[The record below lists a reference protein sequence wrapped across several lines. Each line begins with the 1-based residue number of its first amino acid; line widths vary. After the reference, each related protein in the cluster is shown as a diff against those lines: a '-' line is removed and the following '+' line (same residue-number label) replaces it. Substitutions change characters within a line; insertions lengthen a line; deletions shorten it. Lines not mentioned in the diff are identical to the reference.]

1 MKPSHY
7 PTHIFMLAFLAANL
21 FLSSFYV
28 DIWCTPN
35 AVSRALPVLT
45 LLENGSPAIDKYV
58 RRTGDK
64 SRVGDHYFSDKAPL
78 PTLLAVPFYRLV
90 QAVGLDKTDI
100 RTGKKF
106 PIHIWKPLG
115 IKDGRL
121 SVYPDMIPLLF
132 MCSLLFGS
140 LPFAAMIFI
149 TAKKA
154 LAVSCKP
161 FTIALVMVSFYGSF
175 LFVFAGTF
183 FNHIFAAFLLLLGYI
198 HVKDR
203 AYFRSGLFTGLS
215 FLSEYTVCI
224 ALPLWLIIIAFREK
238 SLKQGSLFVFG
249 ALPSIMIFVLYNLV
263 TTGQPL
269 TTLYAYNIIE
279 AFSGHQQS
287 YGFALPSLQAI
298 WGLSFSLYLGLMPHV
313 PVLLFGVYFLFREL
327 FLHSFYKKLLLNYL
341 TVFSFVFFLFI
352 SSFFVWWGGWTYG
365 PRYLIVLAALLL
377 YENTIFLTD
386 KKINLCVF
394 WIIGLLGIIGTW
406 LAKVTVMYM
415 LPDQSTRMNA
425 APGTSA
431 GKLYILHEFF
441 NNHFNSNNI
450 LSLGFNV
457 EPAYAAY
464 LWLIAFIF
472 ITFFFTF
479 WCGKINLK

>member
-1 MKPSHY
+1 
-7 PTHIFMLAFLAANL
+7 MLAFLAANL

-45 LLENGSPAIDKYV
+45 LLENGSLAIDKYV

-90 QAVGLDKTDI
+90 QAVGLDETNI

-115 IKDGRL
+115 IRDGRL

-140 LPFAAMIFI
+140 LPFTAMIFI
-149 TAKKA
+149 TLKKA

-203 AYFRSGLFTGLS
+203 AYFRSGFCVGLS
-215 FLSEYTVCI
+215 FLTEYTVGVAI
-224 ALPLWLIIIAFREK
+224 PLWLLIIAIREK
-238 SLKQGSLFVFG
+238 SLKQSVLYGLGV
-249 ALPSIMIFVLYNLV
+249 LPSIIFFITYNWF
-263 TTGQPL
+263 TTGNIL
-269 TTLYAYNIIE
+269 TTLNAYHVAK
-279 AFSGHQQS
+279 AFTDLSNH

-298 WGLSFSLYLGLMPHV
+298 WGLSFGLYAGLIPHALMLV
-313 PVLLFGVYFLFREL
+313 GGGYFLLRKL
-327 FLHSFYKKLLLNYL
+327 ITGNAYRKLLTSYL
-341 TVFSFVFFLFI
+341 ATFSMMFFLVI
-352 SSFFVWWGGWTYG
+352 SSFFTWWGGWTYG

-377 YENTIFLTD
+377 YENTIFLTS
-386 KKINLCVF
+386 KKINLCIF
-394 WIIGLLGIIGTW
+394 WTIGLFGIISTW
-406 LAKVTVMYM
+406 LAKITVMYM
-415 LPDQSTRMNA
+415 VPDQSTRMNA
-425 APGTSA
+425 APGTSFS
-431 GKLYILHEFF
+431 KLYILREFL

-457 EPAYAAY
+457 EPVYAAY
-464 LWLIAFIF
+464 LWLIAFIL

-479 WCGKINLK
+479 WCGKISLDHSSSNFPD